1 MATVVVSVAWD
12 PALEPVKYAR
22 PCTFGD
28 LASIAVAPPAG
39 HKVVA
44 TVDGHIIPDDV
55 VIPTGMRSTV
65 VLYAE
70 KPTTSD
76 EATVRGSR
84 DSDTSATIPVKFA
97 FVPSAELAVT
107 VRDVIAHDT
116 WATFAKETLQI
127 TGQTVEVA
135 VAGVI
140 QAGVIAQETVRA
152 LRELTVLIA
161 APKY

>member
-1 MATVVVSVAWD
+1 MATVQVSVAWD
-12 PALEPVKYAR
+12 PSLDPVRYTR
-22 PCTFGD
+22 PCTFGE
-28 LASIAVAPPAG
+28 LAPMSVRPPAG
-39 HKVVA
+39 HEVVA
-44 TVDGHIIPDDV
+44 TVDGHIIPDDA
-55 VIPTGMRSTV
+55 VIPTGMRSPV

-70 KPTTSD
+70 KPKTSD
-76 EATVRGSR
+76 AATVRGSR
-84 DSDTSATIPVKFA
+84 ESDASATIPVKFA

-116 WATFAKETLQI
+116 WATFAKKTLEI
-127 TGQTVEVA
+127 TGEAVEVA

-140 QAGVIAQETVRA
+140 QAGVIEHETVRA